1 MGHPLLPCQ
10 EILNAMP
17 VMESSIE
24 PQEMQDWGQTDR
36 VFGLHYISGRIKAQP
51 SQSGRYS
58 ISESAYVRQGCTYFL
73 GNDKL
78 LSEFYRELCG
88 IIVTSE

>member
-36 VFGLHYISGRIKAQP
+36 VFGLYYISGRIKAQP
-51 SQSGRYS
+51 SQS
-58 ISESAYVRQGCTYFL
+58 
-73 GNDKL
+73 
-78 LSEFYRELCG
+78 
-88 IIVTSE
+88 